1 MRILI
6 AVDFGLF
13 GKAQIE
19 MMRSLNCDKNTR
31 VKVLHVIEP
40 LCWELQTGYPATIPL
55 SGTII
60 NERRDAA
67 KRLVHAVADQLK
79 AQTSIEA
86 IDAEV
91 REGSISDQ
99 IVVAAES
106 FGADLLIVGSHGKS
120 GIARFLL
127 GSTSQSVSTHAKC
140 SILIARQTKI
150 TGDKTRT
157 Q

>member
-19 MMRSLNCDKNTR
+19 MMRRLNFDKDTK

-40 LCWELQTGYPATIPL
+40 LCWELQTGYPSTMPL
-55 SGTII
+55 SDTII
-60 NERRDAA
+60 KECRESA
-67 KRLVHAVADQLK
+67 KKLVEDIADQVK
-79 AQTSIEA
+79 AQTAIEA
-86 IDAEV
+86 VDVEV

-99 IVVAAES
+99 IVSAAES

-120 GIARFLL
+120 GIARFFL

-140 SILIARQTKI
+140 SILIARQLE
-150 TGDKTRT
+150 GN
-157 Q
+157 